1 MELVLAL
8 YFLLA
13 AIYWSLRFIE
23 WVIRTIGTAIGIIKP
38 PYRWY
43 SFEKDVLKPLGYT
56 YVDYFVNPNIAFIL
70 RVQKKLG
77 AELLKRIQEPD
88 WSSVKHDLD
97 ENQRMEEEFIEN
109 LKKPL

>member
-8 YFLLA
+8 YFLFA

-23 WVIRTIGTAIGIIKP
+23 WVLRTLGLIKP
-38 PYRWY
+38 PYQWY
-43 SFEKDVLKPLGYT
+43 SFERDVLKPLGYN
-56 YVDYFVNPNIAFIL
+56 YCDYHLKPDIASIL
-70 RVQKKLG
+70 RVQKKLS

-88 WSSVKHDLD
+88 WRSVKYDLD
-97 ENQRMEEEFIEN
+97 DNQRMEEEFIEN